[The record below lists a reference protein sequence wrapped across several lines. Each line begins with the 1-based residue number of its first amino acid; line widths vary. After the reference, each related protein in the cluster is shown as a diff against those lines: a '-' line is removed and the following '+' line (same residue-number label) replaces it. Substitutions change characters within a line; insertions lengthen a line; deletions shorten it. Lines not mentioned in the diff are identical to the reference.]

1 MYAGLIGLSRTDEQR
16 QRARDRGLERHREDR
31 ARLRSE
37 GKLSR
42 LRWVGVKGNR
52 TGWFL
57 TPGSVLEGE

>member
-37 GKLSR
+37 GK
-42 LRWVGVKGNR
+42 
-52 TGWFL
+52 
-57 TPGSVLEGE
+57 